1 LTEKFHSLFDELE
14 VQSSEDVFSTVR
26 GYLDQY
32 EAIREAPLF
41 KKLYKFG
48 MYALSLSLFE
58 KVGITFDTFKY
69 SKIEQEA
76 LKRQYHMGPDFIHAL
91 LDTITFLCER
101 GVQCMKTGQLDPLYH
116 SGSNYESWFNSARD
130 LELKAQCLAFP
141 EAHGFDR
148 FSFLADLRD
157 TIDKGQAISK
167 HAANLGNYEK
177 RLVASTLHKLQM
189 ILLNETT
196 KREAMKERKAPF
208 SILLYGGSS
217 IGKSTLTKMLF
228 YQYGKVH
235 NLPTSSEYCYTRNPV
250 DQFWS
255 GFNSTQWCVVMDDMA
270 FRHPGKASEG
280 DSSVMEMIQ
289 VVNNVPFIPTQADL
303 ADKGRTPMRAR
314 LVIGSTNCEDLNAF
328 HYYQTPLAA
337 RRRMPY
343 ILDVVPKP
351 EFTKDGCMLDSQKAK
366 ESQIDGEW
374 PNYWIYTVKR
384 VIPAGQNRM
393 RQGAVTEEV
402 AVFTETDDFLA
413 WFAKQSRIH
422 EDIQEIV
429 NHSDN
434 DMSQIQIC
442 NSCFYNQDKCKCEL
456 NIQST
461 DLTNSKPSWGDYIRY
476 YLLMI
481 ILWHVNRSWFLKLC
495 QLALRTNF
503 VRETLERKV
512 VSEEAKLQVLRAQFR
527 DMGERVESNI
537 GKYST
542 LIKVTKSI
550 AKYYAIYKVSSMV
563 YGYFNKSPEVVV
575 TQHNNESETYKSSS
589 YGKMPTAQ
597 DEKPNPWKKDDFELT
612 SFDVSPMSV
621 SYKALE
627 LNQIKNILSRNMVH
641 FRSFRNVDGNRV
653 SRVIRATAI
662 SSHIYMCN
670 NHGLPE
676 DSDILEVEMVS
687 QPKDM
692 GVSSN
697 MTITIGQSDIIR
709 YPAKDLAFVRI
720 RNIPP
725 RKCISELFSK
735 TPIQGNFSG
744 VYLGRCED
752 GSIFEREIKAI
763 VPQKNYKI
771 EGGVLTSKFTG
782 LAYQGRVY
790 TPTQRGDCG
799 SLMIVKTGLGPV
811 IVGYHMAGGNDVVLS
826 SGITRDDIDQALIR
840 FDEPHIQSGEPLL
853 SAPSAQRNLN
863 DLSQRAPIRWFADGT
878 ANVYGSFDGHRANHR
893 SNVQETYLAESMK
906 KRGVIVKHGAPV
918 MKGWEPWHIAL
929 NDMIH
934 PVVKLD
940 NNVLNDCV
948 ESYYADII
956 SGLSQSDWDDIMV
969 YDDVTTLN
977 GAPGVAFVDKIN
989 RSTSAGNPWKKTKK
1003 NFLRPIPALEGLS
1016 EPVEFTEEIM
1026 DRVQVVI
1033 DNYHDGKRYMPNFCG
1048 HLKDEATKF
1057 AKIEKK
1063 KTRVFTGAPADW
1075 SFVVRK
1081 YLLSVIR
1088 VMQNNRF
1095 IFEGAPGTNAAS
1107 REWENIRTY
1116 LVQFGEDRMVAGDYA
1131 AFDKSMPSTIIL
1143 AAFDIIRRL
1152 CKQAGYS
1159 ESDLKVVQ
1167 GIAEDTAFPLVD
1179 LNGDLIEFYGSNP
1192 SGHPL
1197 TVIVNGLANA
1207 LYMRYCYAKLSPEGN
1222 AKKI

>member
-1 LTEKFHSLFDELE
+1 
-14 VQSSEDVFSTVR
+14 
-26 GYLDQY
+26 
-32 EAIREAPLF
+32 
-41 KKLYKFG
+41 
-48 MYALSLSLFE
+48 
-58 KVGITFDTFKY
+58 
-69 SKIEQEA
+69 
-76 LKRQYHMGPDFIHAL
+76 
-91 LDTITFLCER
+91 
-101 GVQCMKTGQLDPLYH
+101 
-116 SGSNYESWFNSARD
+116 
-130 LELKAQCLAFP
+130 
-141 EAHGFDR
+141 
-148 FSFLADLRD
+148 
-157 TIDKGQAISK
+157 
-167 HAANLGNYEK
+167 
-177 RLVASTLHKLQM
+177 
-189 ILLNETT
+189 
-196 KREAMKERKAPF
+196 
-208 SILLYGGSS
+208 
-217 IGKSTLTKMLF
+217 
-228 YQYGKVH
+228 
-235 NLPTSSEYCYTRNPV
+235 
-250 DQFWS
+250 
-255 GFNSTQWCVVMDDMA
+255 
-270 FRHPGKASEG
+270 
-280 DSSVMEMIQ
+280 
-289 VVNNVPFIPTQADL
+289 
-303 ADKGRTPMRAR
+303 
-314 LVIGSTNCEDLNAF
+314 
-328 HYYQTPLAA
+328 
-337 RRRMPY
+337 
-343 ILDVVPKP
+343 
-351 EFTKDGCMLDSQKAK
+351 
-366 ESQIDGEW
+366 
-374 PNYWIYTVKR
+374 
-384 VIPAGQNRM
+384 
-393 RQGAVTEEV
+393 
-402 AVFTETDDFLA
+402 
-413 WFAKQSRIH
+413 
-422 EDIQEIV
+422 
-429 NHSDN
+429 
-434 DMSQIQIC
+434 
-442 NSCFYNQDKCKCEL
+442 
-456 NIQST
+456 
-461 DLTNSKPSWGDYIRY
+461 
-476 YLLMI
+476 
-481 ILWHVNRSWFLKLC
+481 
-495 QLALRTNF
+495 
-503 VRETLERKV
+503 
-512 VSEEAKLQVLRAQFR
+512 
-527 DMGERVESNI
+527 
-537 GKYST
+537 
-542 LIKVTKSI
+542 
-550 AKYYAIYKVSSMV
+550 
-563 YGYFNKSPEVVV
+563 
-575 TQHNNESETYKSSS
+575 
-589 YGKMPTAQ
+589 
-597 DEKPNPWKKDDFELT
+597 
-612 SFDVSPMSV
+612 
-621 SYKALE
+621 
-627 LNQIKNILSRNMVH
+627 
-641 FRSFRNVDGNRV
+641 
-653 SRVIRATAI
+653 
-662 SSHIYMCN
+662 
-670 NHGLPE
+670 
-676 DSDILEVEMVS
+676 
-687 QPKDM
+687 
-692 GVSSN
+692 
-697 MTITIGQSDIIR
+697 
-709 YPAKDLAFVRI
+709 
-720 RNIPP
+720 
-725 RKCISELFSK
+725 
-735 TPIQGNFSG
+735 
-744 VYLGRCED
+744 
-752 GSIFEREIKAI
+752 
-763 VPQKNYKI
+763 
-771 EGGVLTSKFTG
+771 
-782 LAYQGRVY
+782 
-790 TPTQRGDCG
+790 
-799 SLMIVKTGLGPV
+799 MIVKTGLGPV

-826 SGITRDDIDQALIR
+826 SGITRDDVDQALTR

-893 SNVQETYLAESMK
+893 SNVQETYIAESMK

-1222 AKKI
+1222 AKKFKKHVALMTYGDDNIMGVSKEAPFFNHSTIQRVLADAGITYTMADKETESIPYITLSDCSFLKRTWRWDKDVKAYLAPLEEDSILKSLTIGVASKTLSPEAQSVAIISSAICEYFFYGREVFEEKRKMFEDIIAENKLEFYVTETTLPLWDELNDRFQSAVPRA